1 MVRRN
6 MTETETHA
14 GNLKLIGG
22 WLCLDFVNTVDWRN
36 SDHPHEWFT
45 KYSDLVSWSRHAGI
59 LTGNEARDLL
69 QKADMHPEDAKAVLD
84 RAIILRETF
93 YRVFSAISTHH
104 SSSASD
110 ITILNME
117 LSKAM
122 AQMQLMPTADRS
134 SWTFGFKD
142 NALDRML
149 WPVVRSAADLLTSN
163 KLSKINK
170 CSEKDCGWLFLD
182 MSRNRSRRWCD
193 MKDCGNRAK
202 ARRHYQRERSL
213 RKKATESPGA

>member
-1 MVRRN
+1 

-14 GNLKLIGG
+14 CNLKLIGG

-36 SDHPHEWFT
+36 SDHPQEWFT
-45 KYSDLVSWSRHAGI
+45 KYSDLVSWSRHTGI
-59 LTGNEARDLL
+59 LTYNEARDLL
-69 QKADMHPEDAKAVLD
+69 RKAELHPTDGKAVLE
-84 RAIILRETF
+84 RAIILRETL
-93 YRVFSAISTHH
+93 YRIFSAIADHHLSST
-104 SSSASD
+104 SD
-110 ITILNME
+110 ITALNME

-122 AQMQLMPTADRS
+122 TQMQLMPTADS
-134 SWTFGFKD
+134 YSWTYAFKD

-149 WPVVRSAADLLTSN
+149 WSVVRSAADLLISK
-163 KLSKINK
+163 KLNRISK
-170 CSEKDCGWLFLD
+170 CSGEDCGWLFLD

-213 RKKATESPGA
+213 RKNAT

>member
-1 MVRRN
+1 MVRTN

-36 SDHPHEWFT
+36 SDHPHEWLT
-45 KYSDLVSWSRHAGI
+45 KYSDLVSWSRHTGI
-59 LTGNEARDLL
+59 LTDNEARNLL
-69 QKADMHPEDAKAVLD
+69 RKGELGPADAKTVVEQ
-84 RAIILRETF
+84 AIILREAL
-93 YRVFSAISTHH
+93 YRIFSAIANHH
-104 SSSASD
+104 LPSPSD
-110 ITILNME
+110 ITTLNTE

-122 AQMQLMPTADRS
+122 AQLRLVPMADS
-134 SWTFGFKD
+134 YSWIYAFKD

-149 WPVVRSAADLLTSN
+149 WSIVRSAADLLTSN
-163 KLSKINK
+163 KLNRISQ
-170 CSEKDCGWLFLD
+170 CSAEDCGWLFLD
-182 MSRNRSRRWCD
+182 ISRNRSRRWCD

-213 RKKATESPGA
+213 RKKAT